1 MEPGLKEVTVENCL
15 GQRTGEETKYIY
27 IRIPILRV
35 SFTHFYKDPS
45 SLILILSQECETGNP
60 LLRLPCWHMLVFT
73 GYNRGWCSY
82 NRRVVWRLGE
92 VATGTSCSH
101 LPNLSVF
108 GITFLL
114 LLSVLLSLFLCCL
127 LHHFLSQRPSLPT
140 PSSTPKRCTGAHV
153 ARASQSLCA
162 ASGSSRNPVDIIL
175 WTVLNTLY
183 SKQMSIFFFKCPVM
197 IHLNDES
204 LRISA
209 LESHF

>member
-114 LLSVLLSLFLCCL
+114 LLSVLLSISVL
-127 LHHFLSQRPSLPT
+127 LTAPFPISEPLP
-140 PSSTPKRCTGAHV
+140 PHPKQHTQEVHRCP
-153 ARASQSLCA
+153 R
-162 ASGSSRNPVDIIL
+162 R
-175 WTVLNTLY
+175 
-183 SKQMSIFFFKCPVM
+183 KSIS
-197 IHLNDES
+197 ES
-204 LRISA
+204 LRSERLQPKPCRHHPVDSFKYSLFKA
-209 LESHF
+209 NEYFFF